1 LGSTIGSSRK
11 KFYDN
16 QKQKPLIVTKNVKIK
31 RGGNVLNSQQ
41 SEIQNIDFQRI
52 VDRAVCSIMISS
64 YDEII
69 YANQSL
75 YDLIGY
81 PYNEELKWQTILHP
95 LYHNLFQMRFDKVFT
110 HHEPLESFNVQVV
123 KMDGSVVDIEI
134 TALPYISGDNTYA
147 QIQIRKMEN
156 VNNEYQTENKL
167 IQTEK
172 LAALGEITAGIIHEI
187 RNPLTSIK
195 GFFQLMKAG
204 TLDIKEYFSILSSE
218 IDRIETMAGNVL
230 SFAKPVKKMEKQ
242 NMVRILNDVHM
253 LMNVYAS
260 QKEINLK
267 WNPPEQEVF
276 VLGEEAQLK
285 QVFVNLIKN
294 AIEATDQ
301 GGEVSIHINQT
312 ATTNQINIIDNG
324 RGIPNDQISQIGKPF
339 FTTKEKGTGLGL
351 MITYRIIDHHNGDI
365 VVNSEE
371 GIGTTFSVQF
381 PNIS

>member
-1 LGSTIGSSRK
+1 
-11 KFYDN
+11 
-16 QKQKPLIVTKNVKIK
+16 
-31 RGGNVLNSQQ
+31 LNSQQ
-41 SEIQNIDFQRI
+41 SHIQNIDFQKI
-52 VDRAVCSIMISS
+52 VDRTVCSIMICS
-64 YDEII
+64 YDKII

-81 PYNEELKWQTILHP
+81 PNKEELKWQTILHP

-110 HHEPLESFNVQVV
+110 QHEPLESFNVQIV
-123 KMDGSVVDIEI
+123 KMDGSVIDIEI
-134 TALPYISGDNTYA
+134 TAIPYISEDNTYA
-147 QIQIRKMEN
+147 QIQIREVEKI
-156 VNNEYQTENKL
+156 NNEFQTENKL

-204 TLDIKEYFSILSSE
+204 TLDIKQYFSILSSE
-218 IDRIETMAGNVL
+218 IDRIESMAGNVL
-230 SFAKPVKKMEKQ
+230 SFAKPVKKMEEQ
-242 NMVRILNDVHM
+242 NIVSILNDVHM

-267 WNPPEQEVF
+267 WNPPEHEVCI
-276 VLGEEAQLK
+276 LGEEAQLK

-301 GGEVSIHINQT
+301 GGEVKIHIKQT
-312 ATTNQINIIDNG
+312 STTNQIKIIDNG
-324 RGIPNDQISQIGKPF
+324 RGIPKDKISKIGKPF

-351 MITYRIIDHHNGDI
+351 MITYRIIEHHNGDI
-365 VVNSEE
+365 VVDSEE
-371 GIGTTFSVQF
+371 GKGTTFSVQF
-381 PNIS
+381 PNISL